1 MNIRREKTRK
11 VFSAGLSLL
20 LLTLSVAVPLLE
32 RADLVHEPVIESAH
46 NPAQCPPA
54 HDHTVCAQASANLPV
69 AGSGMMMA
77 LAFVVFDASEPTSTS
92 EASSAAFPDGHPS
105 RAPPLA

>member
-11 VFSAGLSLL
+11 VFSTGLSLL

-32 RADLVHEPVIESAH
+32 RADLVHEPVIEGAH

-54 HDHTVCAQASANLPV
+54 HDHTVCAEANANLPF
-69 AGSGMMMA
+69 AASGALMA
-77 LAFVVFDASEPTSTS
+77 LALVVADVTGTASTST
-92 EASSAAFPDGHPS
+92 ASSPVFPDGHPS

>member
-11 VFSAGLSLL
+11 VFSTGLSLL
-20 LLTLSVAVPLLE
+20 LFTLSVAVPLLE

-54 HDHTVCAQASANLPV
+54 HDHTICAQASANLPV
-69 AGSGMMMA
+69 AGSATMMA
-77 LAFVVFDASEPTSTS
+77 LAFVVFDASGPVSTRR
-92 EASSAAFPDGHPS
+92 ASSAVFPDGHPS
-105 RAPPLA
+105 RAPPLT